1 MKKYYID
8 EKILSILFR
17 ISDKKV
23 AEETFA
29 LFADILM
36 RFHDELSRE
45 FLLER
50 GINEIEVNEY
60 LENENTENIKID
72 QLLESQEFQKRL
84 EDSKNSFIKKI
95 YDTYTP
101 ELSEEEKNELEKYN
115 EMLETEF
122 QSHVKDMNM
131 LLDFSKTR
139 DKFIQE
145 GALTKESFDQMIDE
159 EISKLGST
167 DETQTS
173 EPTDVNQP
181 VQSAP
186 TDTQN
191 TSTQVSQ

>member
-8 EKILSILFR
+8 EKILSILFK
-17 ISDKKV
+17 ISDQKV

-36 RFHDELSRE
+36 RFRDELSRE
-45 FLLER
+45 FLLEK
-50 GINEIEVNEY
+50 GINELEVNEY

-84 EDSKNSFIKKI
+84 EDSKNAFIKKI

-115 EMLETEF
+115 GMLETEF

-145 GALTKESFDQMIDE
+145 GALTKESFDQMINE

>member
-8 EKILSILFR
+8 QKILSILFK
-17 ISDKKV
+17 ISDEKV

-29 LFADILM
+29 LFVDILM

-45 FLLER
+45 FLLEK
-50 GINEIEVNEY
+50 GLDEAEISQY
-60 LENENTENIKID
+60 LENENTENAKID
-72 QLLESQEFQKRL
+72 ELLKTKEFQKRL
-84 EDSKNSFIKKI
+84 EDSKNVFIKKI

-101 ELSEEEKNELEKYN
+101 ELSEEERNELEKYN

-122 QSHVKDMNM
+122 QSHVKDLNM

-145 GALTKESFDQMIDE
+145 GTLTKESIYQMVNE
-159 EISKLGST
+159 EISKLGNT
-167 DETQTS
+167 DGTQTS

>member
-8 EKILSILFR
+8 EKILSLLFK
-17 ISDKKV
+17 ITDKKV
-23 AEETFA
+23 SEETFA

-45 FLLER
+45 YLLEK
-50 GINEIEVNEY
+50 GINEVEINEY
-60 LENENTENIKID
+60 LENENTENVRID
-72 QLLESQEFQKRL
+72 ESLASQEFQKRL

-101 ELSEEEKNELEKYN
+101 DLSEEERNELEKYN

-139 DKFIQE
+139 DKFMQQ
-145 GALTKESFDQMIDE
+145 GALTKESFDQMINE
-159 EISKLGST
+159 EISKLGNTNNS
-167 DETQTS
+167 QTS
-173 EPTDVNQP
+173 VVPNVAEPVESASQDNQ
-181 VQSAP
+181 
-186 TDTQN
+186 N
-191 TSTQVSQ
+191 NSTQSTL